1 MPRYSISY
9 PCKVVTS
16 ELLPSFSSVVM
27 AASKEDSE
35 IVVGVQDVGNS
46 DLNVVDF
53 LSEQPYTRI
62 ADTSASVNLSG
73 TLNKII
79 ASSQGQYLIRTDSDD
94 FMHPL
99 RISELRKAI
108 ERHGS
113 FSILGQ
119 AYRAFRGRE
128 LGPLIISSADSI
140 ANKLQLLLGVPFAHP
155 AITLDL
161 AKIGLGPYDETQT
174 YAQDYMLYVDKIN
187 TGNYIGDPTIATY
200 YNSPLLNSKEQESKR
215 KKQLEDHERAML
227 KMWQKI
233 ECVSISK
240 EDIHQIR
247 CSLVTKEHSSTRKTN
262 DREKYI
268 NKFLEVRQLLKTM
281 LEIKQLT

>member
-16 ELLPSFSSVVM
+16 ELLPSFSSVVI
-27 AASKEDSE
+27 AASKEDAE
-35 IVVGVQDVGNS
+35 IVVGVQDFGNS
-46 DLNVVDF
+46 DLDVVDF
-53 LSEQPYTRI
+53 LSDQPFTSI
-62 ADTSASVNLSG
+62 VDASASFNLSG

-79 ASSQGQYLIRTDSDD
+79 GSSQGQYLIRTDSDD

-99 RISELRKAI
+99 RIRALSKAI
-108 ERHGS
+108 EMHGS

-128 LGPLIISSADSI
+128 LGPLIISSADSN

-161 AKIGLGPYDETQT
+161 AQIGSDPYDVTQT

-187 TGNYIGDPTIATY
+187 TGNYIGDSTIATY
-200 YNSPLLNSKEQESKR
+200 YNTPILNSKEQESKR

-227 KMWQKI
+227 KLWQKI
-233 ECVSISK
+233 ECISISK

-247 CSLVTKEHSSTRKTN
+247 CSLVTNEHSSTKRNN
-262 DREKYI
+262 DREKYMK
-268 NKFLEVRQLLKTM
+268 KFLEVRQLFKMM
-281 LEIKQLT
+281 LTHIQVT

>member
-1 MPRYSISY
+1 VPRYSISY

-35 IVVGVQDVGNS
+35 IVVGVQDFGNS
-46 DLNVVDF
+46 DLDVINF

-79 ASSQGQYLIRTDSDD
+79 ASSQGRFLIRTDSDD
-94 FMHPL
+94 FMHSL

-108 ERHGS
+108 ERYGS

-128 LGPLIISSADSI
+128 IGPLNISSADSI
-140 ANKLQLLLGVPFAHP
+140 ANKLQLLPGVPFAHP

-174 YAQDYMLYVDKIN
+174 YAQDYMLHVDNVN
-187 TGNYIGDPTIATY
+187 TGNYIGGPTIATY
-200 YNSPLLNSKEQESKR
+200 YNSPLLNSKEQELKR

-233 ECVSISK
+233 ECMSISK

-247 CSLVTKEHSSTRKTN
+247 CSLVTNEHSTRRKTN
-262 DREKYI
+262 DRGQYMS
-268 NKFLEVRQLLKTM
+268 KFLEAIQLLKTM
-281 LEIKQLT
+281 LVNKQLT

>member
-9 PCKVVTS
+9 PCKVVTPQ
-16 ELLPSFSSVVM
+16 LLNSFSTVVV

-35 IVVGVQDVGNS
+35 IIVGVQDFDNS

-62 ADTSASVNLSG
+62 VDSSTSINLSG

-79 ASSQGQYLIRTDSDD
+79 SSSQGRYLIRTDNDD

-99 RISELRKAI
+99 RIKNVNNAI
-108 ERHGS
+108 DSLVS

-119 AYRAFRGRE
+119 AYRCFRGRK
-128 LGPLIISSADSI
+128 LGPLIISATDSI
-140 ANKLQLLLGVPFAHP
+140 ENKLQLLLGVPFAHP

-161 AKIGLGPYDETQT
+161 TKIGKDPYDETQT

-187 TGNYIGDPTIATY
+187 SGKYIGSSAMATY
-200 YNSPLLNSKEQESKR
+200 YNTPLVNNNKQTNKRKEQ
-215 KKQLEDHERAML
+215 LADHEKAML
-227 KMWQKI
+227 KLWRKI
-233 ECVSISK
+233 NPTSITID
-240 EDIHQIR
+240 EIHMLR
-247 CSLVTKEHSSTRKTN
+247 CTLVTNENSLANQYLNRDEATKRHSKARH
-262 DREKYI
+262 
-268 NKFLEVRQLLKTM
+268 LLKKM
-281 LEIKQLT
+281 LKSNILF